1 MNNNNNNFNNGTNN
15 ALNLLPQQ
23 VLTLSVNA
31 LQQTVGNNQAPVI
44 TCEQIEAVNEEA
56 RGNNVTLYIQF
67 NVQFLTSFLKL

>member
-15 ALNLLPQQ
+15 ALNLLSQQ
-23 VLTLSVNA
+23 VLTLSVNT

-44 TCEQIEAVNEEA
+44 MCEQIEAVNEEA